1 MFKNTFKN
9 KPWYSYTIAICAGV
23 LLFVVLTHI
32 SDIMGGARTFIGY
45 FTPVLLGCIIA
56 FLINPLAKF
65 YEVKLFRGI
74 NHEKVRVIIAD
85 TLAILTVLLV
95 LVYAMVMLVPEL
107 ISSVKTFVGNIDLY
121 IDSLDTFLKSVG
133 LSSADL
139 GLQGWTGS
147 SEKVLHRVSEY
158 LSGNIDEVVATSA
171 NAGRIIIQWG
181 IAFLLSIYLLA
192 NKGSIKYGIKR
203 LLKAALK
210 EGRYQGTKAYL
221 SRCNQILNRYVV
233 FNILDALIV
242 GVVNMIFM
250 VIMGFP
256 YAWLISFVVALTNL
270 VPTFGP
276 FVGGGIGAFILLLV
290 KPWYALAF
298 MIFTLILQLID
309 GYVLKPKIFGGS
321 LGVPALWILIGIVVS
336 GKMFG
341 VIGILL
347 SIPIVAIINFTY
359 DDYFMPWLENRNKQ
373 NEGEKK

>member
-1 MFKNTFKN
+1 MFKNNFKN

-56 FLINPLAKF
+56 YLINPLAKF
-65 YEVKLFRGI
+65 YEVKIFKGI
-74 NHEKVRVIIAD
+74 KNEKIRMIVAD

-95 LVYAMVMLVPEL
+95 LVYAMIMLVPEL

-121 IDSLDTFLKSVG
+121 IDSLDAFLKSVG

-147 SEKVLHRVSEY
+147 SEKVLRRVSEY

-171 NAGRIIIQWG
+171 NAGRIVIQWG

-210 EGRYQGTKAYL
+210 EEKYQGTRAYL

-298 MIFTLILQLID
+298 MAFTLVLQLID

-359 DDYFMPWLENRNKQ
+359 DDYFMPWLERR
-373 NEGEKK
+373 KKEDG

>member
-1 MFKNTFKN
+1 MFKNNFKN

-32 SDIMGGARTFIGY
+32 SDIMGGARTFVGY

-56 FLINPLAKF
+56 YLINPLAKF
-65 YEVKLFRGI
+65 YEVKIFKGI
-74 NHEKVRVIIAD
+74 KNEKIRLIVAD

-95 LVYAMVMLVPEL
+95 LVYAMIMLVPEL

-121 IDSLDTFLKSVG
+121 IDSLDAFLKSVG

-147 SEKVLHRVSEY
+147 SEKVLRRVSEY

-171 NAGRIIIQWG
+171 NAGRIVIQWG

-210 EGRYQGTKAYL
+210 EEKYQGTRAYL

-242 GVVNMIFM
+242 GVVNMVFM
-250 VIMGFP
+250 MIMGFP

-298 MIFTLILQLID
+298 MAFTLVLQLID

-359 DDYFMPWLENRNKQ
+359 DDYFMPWLERR
-373 NEGEKK
+373 KKEDG

>member
-1 MFKNTFKN
+1 MFKNNFKN

-56 FLINPLAKF
+56 YLINPLAKF
-65 YEVKLFRGI
+65 YEVKIFKGI
-74 NHEKVRVIIAD
+74 KNEKIRLIVAD

-95 LVYAMVMLVPEL
+95 IVYAMIMLVPEL

-133 LSSADL
+133 LSSAEL

-147 SEKVLHRVSEY
+147 SEKVLYIVSEY

-210 EGRYQGTKAYL
+210 EEKYQGARAYL

-298 MIFTLILQLID
+298 MAFTLVLQLID

-359 DDYFMPWLENRNKQ
+359 DDYFMPWLERRKNRA
-373 NEGEKK
+373 EEDI

>member
-1 MFKNTFKN
+1 MFKNNFKN

-32 SDIMGGARTFIGY
+32 SDIMGGARTFVGY

-56 FLINPLAKF
+56 YLINPLAKF
-65 YEVKLFRGI
+65 YEAKIFKGI
-74 NHEKVRVIIAD
+74 KNEKVRAIIAD

-95 LVYAMVMLVPEL
+95 LVYAMIMLVPEL

-121 IDSLDTFLKSVG
+121 IDSLDAFLKSVG

-147 SEKVLHRVSEY
+147 SEKVLRRVSEH

-171 NAGRIIIQWG
+171 NAGRIVIQWG

-210 EGRYQGTKAYL
+210 EEKYQGTRAYL

-242 GVVNMIFM
+242 GVVNMVFM
-250 VIMGFP
+250 MIMGFP

-298 MIFTLILQLID
+298 MAFTLVLQLID

-359 DDYFMPWLENRNKQ
+359 DDYFMPWLENRNKK
-373 NEGEKK
+373 NE

>member
-32 SDIMGGARTFIGY
+32 GGIMGGLRTFIGY

-56 FLINPLAKF
+56 YLINPLAKF
-65 YEVKLFRGI
+65 YEVRIFKWI
-74 NHEKVRVIIAD
+74 KNEKVRVIVAD
-85 TLAILTVLLV
+85 TIAILTVLLV
-95 LVYAMVMLVPEL
+95 LVYAVVMLVPEL
-107 ISSVKTFVGNIDLY
+107 ISSVSTFVGNIDLY
-121 IDSLDTFLKSVG
+121 VKSLDSFLKSIG
-133 LSSADL
+133 LSSAEL
-139 GLQGWTGS
+139 GLKGWTGS
-147 SEKVLHRVSEY
+147 SEKILLVISGY

-181 IAFLLSIYLLA
+181 IAFLLSIYLLT

-203 LLKAALK
+203 LLRASLK
-210 EGRYQGTKAYL
+210 EDQFQRTRAYL
-221 SRCNQILNRYVV
+221 VRCNQILNRYVV

-250 VIMGFP
+250 MIMGLP

-298 MIFTLILQLID
+298 MAFTLVLQLID

-359 DDYFMPWLENRNKQ
+359 DDYFMPWLENRKNQ
-373 NEGEKK
+373 DEGEKK

>member
-1 MFKNTFKN
+1 MFKNNFKN

-56 FLINPLAKF
+56 YLINPLAKF
-65 YEVKLFRGI
+65 YETKIFKGI
-74 NHEKVRVIIAD
+74 KNEKVRLIVAD

-95 LVYAMVMLVPEL
+95 LVYAMIMLVPEL

-147 SEKVLHRVSEY
+147 SEKVLHRISEY

-192 NKGSIKYGIKR
+192 NKGNIKYGIKR

-210 EGRYQGTKAYL
+210 EEKYQGTKAYL

-298 MIFTLILQLID
+298 MAFTLVLQLID

-359 DDYFMPWLENRNKQ
+359 DDYFMPWLERR
-373 NEGEKK
+373 KKEDG